1 MLDKRWGAQ
10 PDARISA
17 MAAPIRRTA
26 EAMLD
31 GAEGD
36 AVMAD
41 KAMTAGSATIEDHR
55 SGVDDGL
62 DRRQQAE
69 LMLAMP
75 LRRRSVTGMP
85 CSAATNRS
93 YPSQRRDGAAKRS
106 WSCSRNWGRHKCR
119 SPNLAGHDGYD
130 GHLCDPSE
138 TV

>member
-55 SGVDDGL
+55 SGVADGL
-62 DRRQQAE
+62 DRRPQAE

-130 GHLCDPSE
+130 GHLCDPRE

>member
-41 KAMTAGSATIEDHR
+41 K
-55 SGVDDGL
+55 
-62 DRRQQAE
+62 
-69 LMLAMP
+69 
-75 LRRRSVTGMP
+75 
-85 CSAATNRS
+85 
-93 YPSQRRDGAAKRS
+93 
-106 WSCSRNWGRHKCR
+106 
-119 SPNLAGHDGYD
+119 GHDSGIRHHR
-130 GHLCDPSE
+130 GSSQWRR
-138 TV
+138 